1 MQMQQKMRVEKQVM
15 SKARWLY
22 VILGLVI
29 MMALGTVYSWS
40 VFRLPVEVLYD
51 VGTAQSGLPYMT
63 ALLFYSLFMFLTGRF
78 FKDWSPRK
86 TILTGTLLVSVGWIL
101 SAFAPNIQTL
111 TIAYGV
117 ISGAGVGIAYGAPL
131 TVVTRWFPEKKG
143 IVIGLVLLGFGLSPL
158 LTAPIARAL
167 VEQYGVT
174 QTFLILGVVFGVLL
188 PVLAMPFKYPEAD
201 CVGEEK
207 VLGAESKEND
217 MDSAEMVR
225 SANFKGLY
233 FNFIIGT
240 MIGLMMIGLTSNIG
254 IELIGMAQKD
264 VVLFISLFAVF
275 NGIGRPVFGWL
286 TDRLS
291 AKKAMLFSYAQII
304 LAASLMLLAKN
315 GSIVLFFIAFS
326 IFWFNVGGWLAIAP
340 TATNNMY
347 GPKHYSENYGVVFTA
362 YGIGAVLGVGSSGLL
377 LDTFQNFDYIFYLV
391 IVSCLIGYLLTL
403 LFFKAKLGNKTNLA
417 TVSSLFDSA
426 SRNNGDRSAPLDEL
440 RETNSKA
447 EAGIGTVNDRFPIET

>member
-174 QTFLILGVVFGVLL
+174 KTFLILGVVFGVLL

-264 VVLFISLFAVF
+264 VVLFISVFAVF

-291 AKKAMLFSYAQII
+291 AKTAMLLSYAQII
-304 LAASLMLLAKN
+304 RQPLMLLGKK
-315 GSIVLFFIAFS
+315 
-326 IFWFNVGGWLAIAP
+326 W
-340 TATNNMY
+340 
-347 GPKHYSENYGVVFTA
+347 
-362 YGIGAVLGVGSSGLL
+362 
-377 LDTFQNFDYIFYLV
+377 QCRLV
-391 IVSCLIGYLLTL
+391 CR
-403 LFFKAKLGNKTNLA
+403 
-417 TVSSLFDSA
+417 SLFDILVQCWWLVGYSA
-426 SRNNGDRSAPLDEL
+426 YCNQQFVWPETLQPELWHRIYRIWNRRCAGSEQFRPAAGYFPEL
-440 RETNSKA
+440 RLYILSCDCFLPDGLVADANA
-447 EAGIGTVNDRFPIET
+447 F

>member
-240 MIGLMMIGLTSNIG
+240 MIGLMMIGLTNSIG

-264 VVLFISLFAVF
+264 VVLFISVFAVF

-291 AKKAMLFSYAQII
+291 ARTAMLLSYAQII
-304 LAASLMLLAKN
+304 TAAGLMLWAKN
-315 GSIVLFFIAFS
+315 GSVGLFAAAFS

-340 TATNNMY
+340 TATNNLY
-347 GPKHYSENYGVVFTA
+347 GPKHYSQNYGIVFTA
-362 YGIGAVLGVGSSGLL
+362 YGIGAVLGVSSSGVL
-377 LDTFQNFDYIFYLV
+377 LDTFQNYDYIFYLV
-391 IVSCLIGYLLTL
+391 IASCLMGSLLTL
-403 LFFKAKLGNKTNLA
+403 MLLTGNRAYKNEVAAEKHLPDLA
-417 TVSSLFDSA
+417 GRNSSH
-426 SRNNGDRSAPLDEL
+426 
-440 RETNSKA
+440 
-447 EAGIGTVNDRFPIET
+447 

>member
-1 MQMQQKMRVEKQVM
+1 MIRMEQKITAEKKVI
-15 SKARWLY
+15 SKAGWLY

-40 VFRLPVEVLYD
+40 VFRLPVEALYN

-63 ALLFYSLFMFLTGRF
+63 ALLFYALFMFLTGRF
-78 FKDWSPRK
+78 FKAWSPRR
-86 TILTGTLLVSVGWIL
+86 TILTGALLVSIGWIL
-101 SAFAPNIQTL
+101 SAFAPNIQVL
-111 TIAYGV
+111 TVTYGV

-143 IVIGLVLLGFGLSPL
+143 LVIGLVLLGFGLSPL
-158 LTAPIARAL
+158 LTAPLARAL

-174 QTFLILGVVFGVLL
+174 QTFLLLGIIFGLLL

-201 CVGEEK
+201 YAVEANTF
-207 VLGAESKEND
+207 GAEPKEND
-217 MDSAEMVR
+217 MDSAQMVR

-264 VVLFISLFAVF
+264 VVLFISMFAVF

-286 TDRLS
+286 TDKLS

-304 LAASLMLLAKN
+304 LAAALMLLAKN
-315 GSIVLFFIAFS
+315 GSVVLFVVAFS

-347 GPKHYSENYGVVFTA
+347 GPKYYSQNYGVVFTA
-362 YGIGAVLGVGSSGLL
+362 YGIGAVLGVSSSGLL
-377 LDTFQNFDYIFYLV
+377 LDTFQNYAYIFYLV
-391 IVSCLIGYLLTL
+391 IASCLIGCLLTL
-403 LFFKAKLGNKTNLA
+403 IFFKAKDGRQAEQT
-417 TVSSLFDSA
+417 TPDWA
-426 SRNNGDRSAPLDEL
+426 SHKNSDLSVPLDEL
-440 RETNSKA
+440 REINSKIGT
-447 EAGIGTVNDRFPIET
+447 GIGTVEQSVSG

>member
-1 MQMQQKMRVEKQVM
+1 M
-15 SKARWLY
+15 
-22 VILGLVI
+22 
-29 MMALGTVYSWS
+29 
-40 VFRLPVEVLYD
+40 
-51 VGTAQSGLPYMT
+51 
-63 ALLFYSLFMFLTGRF
+63 
-78 FKDWSPRK
+78 DWSPRK

-264 VVLFISLFAVF
+264 VVLFISIFAVF
-275 NGIGRPVFGWL
+275 NGVGRPVFGWL

-403 LFFKAKLGNKTNLA
+403 LFFKAKLGNKTNLT

>member
-1 MQMQQKMRVEKQVM
+1 
-15 SKARWLY
+15 
-22 VILGLVI
+22 
-29 MMALGTVYSWS
+29 
-40 VFRLPVEVLYD
+40 
-51 VGTAQSGLPYMT
+51 
-63 ALLFYSLFMFLTGRF
+63 
-78 FKDWSPRK
+78 
-86 TILTGTLLVSVGWIL
+86 
-101 SAFAPNIQTL
+101 
-111 TIAYGV
+111 
-117 ISGAGVGIAYGAPL
+117 
-131 TVVTRWFPEKKG
+131 
-143 IVIGLVLLGFGLSPL
+143 
-158 LTAPIARAL
+158 
-167 VEQYGVT
+167 
-174 QTFLILGVVFGVLL
+174 
-188 PVLAMPFKYPEAD
+188 
-201 CVGEEK
+201 
-207 VLGAESKEND
+207 

-264 VVLFISLFAVF
+264 VVLFISIFAVF
-275 NGIGRPVFGWL
+275 NGVGRPVFGWL

-403 LFFKAKLGNKTNLA
+403 LFFKAKLGNKTNLT

>member
-63 ALLFYSLFMFLTGRF
+63 ALLFYSLFMFFTGRF

-174 QTFLILGVVFGVLL
+174 KTFLILGVVFGVLL

-264 VVLFISLFAVF
+264 VVLFISIFAVF
-275 NGIGRPVFGWL
+275 NGVGRPVFGWL

-291 AKKAMLFSYAQII
+291 AKKAMLFSYTQII

-403 LFFKAKLGNKTNLA
+403 LFFKAKLGNKTNLT

>member
-1 MQMQQKMRVEKQVM
+1 MQQKVIAEKKVM

-40 VFRLPVEVLYD
+40 VFRLPVEALYA
-51 VGTAQSGLPYMT
+51 VGAAQSGLPYMT

-78 FKDWSPRK
+78 FNTWSPRK
-86 TILTGTLLVSVGWIL
+86 TILTGVVLVSIGWIL
-101 SAFAPNIQTL
+101 SAFAPNIQVL
-111 TIAYGV
+111 TVTYGV

-143 IVIGLVLLGFGLSPL
+143 LVIGLVLLGFGLSPL
-158 LTAPIARAL
+158 LTAPLAREL

-174 QTFLILGVVFGVLL
+174 KTFLILGVVFGVLL

-201 CVGEEK
+201 CTEEAE
-207 VLGAESKEND
+207 VLGAESRENN
-217 MDSAEMVR
+217 MDSAKMVR

-240 MIGLMMIGLTSNIG
+240 MIGLMMIGLTSSIG

-264 VVLFISLFAVF
+264 VVLFISMFAVF

-304 LAASLMLLAKN
+304 LAASLMVLAKN
-315 GSIVLFFIAFS
+315 GSVVLFVAAFS

-347 GPKHYSENYGVVFTA
+347 GPKHYSQNYGVVFTA

-377 LDTFQNFDYIFYLV
+377 LDTFQNYDYIFYLV
-391 IVSCLIGYLLTL
+391 IASCLIGYLLTL
-403 LFFKAKLGNKTNLA
+403 ILFKVEEGRQAEQTTAKHLPDWAGH
-417 TVSSLFDSA
+417 
-426 SRNNGDRSAPLDEL
+426 NNSDQSVPLDEW
-440 RETNSKA
+440 RETDSKIG
-447 EAGIGTVNDRFPIET
+447 AGIGTAE

>member
-1 MQMQQKMRVEKQVM
+1 M
-15 SKARWLY
+15 
-22 VILGLVI
+22 
-29 MMALGTVYSWS
+29 
-40 VFRLPVEVLYD
+40 
-51 VGTAQSGLPYMT
+51 
-63 ALLFYSLFMFLTGRF
+63 
-78 FKDWSPRK
+78 
-86 TILTGTLLVSVGWIL
+86 LTGTLLVSVGWVL

-174 QTFLILGVVFGVLL
+174 KTFLILGVVFGVLL

-264 VVLFISLFAVF
+264 VVLFISIFAVF
-275 NGIGRPVFGWL
+275 NGVGRPVFGWL

-403 LFFKAKLGNKTNLA
+403 LFFKAKLGNKTNLT